1 MSLVFTQDVLVGCEM
16 AFPALQCVSVVLLMG
31 LVVLKYGHTQF
42 VRLVEGAG
50 DPKLALDHV
59 TLKSHCSL

>member
-1 MSLVFTQDVLVGCEM
+1 M

-42 VRLVEGAG
+42 VHLVEGAG
-50 DPKLALDHV
+50 EPKLALDHV